1 MGVFKCPNCH
11 DEGLPADEVPCWKCG
26 SAKVH
31 QPEPLPA
38 PAAPAQE
45 PERHAYWD
53 DINRIAAESRA
64 ERPSWQ
70 PEAGTPPAPPVPV
83 GSLDGPRV
91 KTLLDREY
99 EKALDI
105 INRQRERITELE
117 AALRSPSPEPPATPV
132 PVVAGYDAAFWH
144 GSYTLLRDAV
154 LAHLDQFVHDTD
166 VAEEAIL
173 VEAIEKAGTAL
184 RSPSPEP
191 PAPDVREG
199 LAQVA
204 KRLTEENL
212 GPGRGSRLVR
222 MRAHLAGN
230 VSKKALLYREDVE
243 VLLDAADAVL
253 AALRQPVSPA
263 PEGREALDLL
273 AELHA
278 LVWGECPSLLNED
291 SGGCARLDMDIR
303 AALRTPS
310 PHPAPESRE
319 ALAKWLRHDEECDA
333 EAWENRLRRTGRTP
347 TYPRKPCTCGLDA
360 ALHAPSE
367 AVPEWDSGTTPP
379 PSMRP
384 LPSRRPEDTT
394 P

>member
-1 MGVFKCPNCH
+1 MASKRWAKECPTCAGAGGI
-11 DEGLPADEVPCWKCG
+11 ETRAGRVPCVVCG
-26 SAKVH
+26 GSGK
-31 QPEPLPA
+31 
-38 PAAPAQE
+38 
-45 PERHAYWD
+45 
-53 DINRIAAESRA
+53 
-64 ERPSWQ
+64 PS
-70 PEAGTPPAPPVPV
+70 EAGTPPAPPVPV
-83 GSLDGPRV
+83 GICCSHEAELEAEKLRHAATRDSLDGCTRKV
-91 KTLLDREY
+91 TQL
-99 EKALDI
+99 AV
-105 INRQRERITELE
+105 
-117 AALRSPSPEPPATPV
+117 ALRSPATPV

-144 GSYTLLRDAV
+144 GCYTLLRDAV